1 MEKTQIE
8 TSEDQ
13 WTDVHKGRRDK
24 GKTPMEVQPTEINT
38 FTNKLEVL
46 TTSTT
51 ISVNET
57 AENVNSG
64 IHTDSSQ
71 PITSKLEVSTTPN
84 ATSET
89 TVNVDCV
96 IHNLVTMSPSTPVT
110 AGNDKGPIT
119 SPNTA
124 TPDANPLAQKVVNID
139 VRRREEK
146 EKSSTVELH
155 TPLRDDSSWCMEYNG
170 SQCPSN

>member
-1 MEKTQIE
+1 MFIKAEGI
-8 TSEDQ
+8 
-13 WTDVHKGRRDK
+13 KGRHLWK
-24 GKTPMEVQPTEINT
+24 CEIKT

-96 IHNLVTMSPSTPVT
+96 IHNLVTMSPSFE
-110 AGNDKGPIT
+110 
-119 SPNTA
+119 
-124 TPDANPLAQKVVNID
+124 Q
-139 VRRREEK
+139 
-146 EKSSTVELH
+146 
-155 TPLRDDSSWCMEYNG
+155 
-170 SQCPSN
+170 